1 MSELRALLIDAVRRG
16 VMPVTSVCNMGC
28 VFCSHRYN
36 PEGVQVARV
45 GHRPLGDVLEDVR
58 YLPRRGRIVL
68 GESATRVI
76 EGELFTHPD
85 ALSIIR
91 GISRARPGQEI
102 SVTTNG
108 SCLNAGLI
116 EELAAIPG
124 LEITVSLNSANPDN
138 RYRLMQDTEPGRA
151 IEAIGMLASAGVR
164 FHGSLVAMPS
174 LVGEDDVRA
183 TIRALD
189 RWGALTVR
197 VIHPGFSHLAP
208 DYLFQDRE
216 TLARLVEEEAARTRV
231 PVVLEP
237 PALQDLCA
245 KTAGAIKGSPAD
257 RAGLVRNDI
266 IERVNDEVVKSR
278 AHAYHLLFDAGYPEV
293 IYIRGGE
300 RRRVTLQKKPG
311 SSSGLVFEYDASV
324 EVIPRVKKAMKK
336 RGLQEVTV
344 GCSVLAYECMRLL
357 LAGVRGVTVRPV
369 ANRFFGGNIGCAGL
383 LTFQDI
389 LSEMKPGEHMVVD
402 GRFVDINREDLTGR
416 TKPDCVRN
424 RLILL

>member
-1 MSELRALLIDAVRRG
+1 MSELRALLIDAARRG

-45 GHRPLGDVLEDVR
+45 GHRPLGEILEDVR

-108 SCLNAGLI
+108 SCLNAGLV

-124 LEITVSLNSANPDN
+124 LEMTVSLNSANSEN
-138 RYRLMQDTEPGRA
+138 RYRLMHDTEPERA
-151 IEAIGMLASAGVR
+151 IEAIGLLASAGVR

-197 VIHPGFSHLAP
+197 VIHPGFSRMAP
-208 DYLFQDRE
+208 KHLFQDRE
-216 TLARLVEEEAARTRV
+216 TLARLVKEEAARTRM
-231 PVVLEP
+231 PVMLEP
-237 PALQDLCA
+237 PALQDLSA
-245 KTAGAIKGSPAD
+245 RTAGAIRGSPAD
-257 RAGLVRNDI
+257 RAGLVRDDV
-266 IERVNDEVVKSR
+266 IERVNDVVAKSR
-278 AHAYHLLFDAGYPEV
+278 VHAYRLLFDAGHPEV
-293 IYIRGGE
+293 TYVRGGE
-300 RRRVTLQKKPG
+300 RRQVTLEKRPE
-311 SSSGLVFEYDASV
+311 SSSGLVFEYDADV
-324 EVIPRVKKAMKK
+324 EVIPRVRRVMKR
-336 RGLQEVTV
+336 RGLRAVTV
-344 GCSVLAYECMRLL
+344 GCSVLAYECMRLM
-357 LAGVRGVTVRPV
+357 LAGVRGVTARPV

-416 TKPDCVRN
+416 TKPDCVRDC
-424 RLILL
+424 LILL